1 MRYFLLVLLIG
12 ICAVFAVGQE
22 CLKRTVEVK
31 PELSAATKKDYEL
44 KLAEAFAVYT
54 REKESADSTIWLGR
68 RLAYLGNY
76 KDAIRLYG
84 KGLSRYRND
93 ARLWRHR
100 GHRFITR
107 RCFDEAI
114 GDLKKAAELTEGKPD
129 EVEPDG
135 IPNAKNI
142 PVSTLKTNIWYHLGL
157 AYYLKGDLENALK
170 AYEECKRLAKNNDM
184 RAATTYWQY
193 MTLRRLRKNDE
204 AKELLDKFDT
214 DVNVIEN
221 LDYLKLLKLNKDEI
235 KAEDLLS
242 SIRDNADSLT
252 SATLGYGI
260 GNYFLYNGDE
270 EKAMTIFKKIVKGN
284 QWASFGY
291 IAAEA
296 ELKTWKPS

>member
-1 MRYFLLVLLIG
+1 
-12 ICAVFAVGQE
+12 
-22 CLKRTVEVK
+22 
-31 PELSAATKKDYEL
+31 
-44 KLAEAFAVYT
+44 
-54 REKESADSTIWLGR
+54 
-68 RLAYLGNY
+68 
-76 KDAIRLYG
+76 
-84 KGLSRYRND
+84 RND

-170 AYEECKRLAKNNDM
+170 AYEECRRLSKNNDM

-242 SIRDNADSLT
+242 SIRDNAD
-252 SATLGYGI
+252 
-260 GNYFLYNGDE
+260 
-270 EKAMTIFKKIVKGN
+270 
-284 QWASFGY
+284 
-291 IAAEA
+291 
-296 ELKTWKPS
+296 